1 MKKTILA
8 ISAVTIL
15 SGSTAMAAGGASDK
29 HPDLAFRHHTME
41 TIKDNLGAMKTILR
55 GNGDAANFDVYADAI
70 AANAK
75 AFTVVAKR
83 KVPGGETLDAAWE
96 NFDDFSM
103 KLDKFTTDSA
113 ALAALGDDATRQQRV
128 VAINAMASNC
138 KACHDDYRK
147 EH

>member
-1 MKKTILA
+1 MKKTIVTL
-8 ISAVTIL
+8 SAVAVL
-15 SGSTAMAAGGASDK
+15 MGSTAMADGAADK

-41 TIKDNLGAMKTILR
+41 TIKDNTGALFAILK
-55 GNGDAANFDVYADAI
+55 GQGEAENFDVYADAI

-75 AFTVVAKR
+75 AFTVVAKQ

-96 NFDDFSM
+96 NFEDYSG
-103 KLDKFTTDSA
+103 KLDKFTADSA
-113 ALAALGDDATRQQRV
+113 AIAALGNDATMQQRV
-128 VAINAMASNC
+128 AAFTALTKNC